1 MRKVEQIF
9 QGAVDIF
16 AEKGFDRA
24 TMDEVAERSGVAK
37 GTLYYHFDGKE
48 DLIAFLMEEGL
59 ERLSKYVHE
68 AVAGCDDP
76 AEQLRR
82 AIYGLV
88 RFFDQNRDFCQMLL
102 MGVWFNRERQVQ
114 FRQILRNF
122 YSQLAAIIQAG
133 MERGQLRPMPAELS
147 ATGLFGLISVISLRV
162 ILDGDAMDCEQLG
175 NFIFQ
180 QYLNGARICGEKETS
195 L

>member
-48 DLIAFLMEEGL
+48 DLIAYLMEEGT
-59 ERLSKYVHE
+59 ERLSQYVRD
-68 AVAGCDDP
+68 AVAGSDDP
-76 AEQLRR
+76 TEQLRR
-82 AIYGLV
+82 AIHALV
-88 RFFDQNRDFCQMLL
+88 RFFDQNRDFCQLLL

-114 FRQILRNF
+114 FRQSLHKF
-122 YSQLAAIIQAG
+122 Y
-133 MERGQLRPMPAELS
+133 GQLSGIILSGIEKGRLRSMPAELS
-147 ATGLFGLISVISLRV
+147 ATGLFGLVSVISLRV
-162 ILDGDAMDCEQLG
+162 ILDGDSMDCEQLG
-175 NFIFQ
+175 DFLFE
-180 QYLNGARICGEKETS
+180 QYLNGAKNTQPEHT
-195 L
+195 